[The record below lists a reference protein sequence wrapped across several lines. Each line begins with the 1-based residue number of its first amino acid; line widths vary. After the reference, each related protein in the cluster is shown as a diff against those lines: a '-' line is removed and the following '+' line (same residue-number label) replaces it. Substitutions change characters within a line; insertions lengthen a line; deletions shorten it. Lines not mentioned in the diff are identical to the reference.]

1 MILIK
6 YLLYSLL
13 VVFFLSCS
21 SNVTKEIQ
29 NVDIGF
35 NLKDSVYNINNND
48 IVLNGI
54 VFPNKNIQSDS
65 SIVHSIYF
73 RFTLNPTTNET
84 YYYKI
89 FYQNE
94 SYKFAETDS
103 LSYENFYGSW
113 YDSIGFK
120 KIMSRE
126 VVDSFYIT
134 GNPRFEGRFFGA
146 GIDEMYI
153 HSDSIQK
160 IINNIK
166 SDNDWRKSVEEK
178 ALNNSLTFD
187 EQAYMDAIWVLKD
200 KRNKGNCNHRWKRNP
215 RMGKYSALLV
225 VCTESALKQ
234 IPDYIQYIFK
244 TNEKGVFVNP
254 YSYFLYGDGKN
265 IKGVSI
271 YFDSVLVQLKLTLLP
286 GNGIFVDRAKVPAN
300 TAIVEDSL
308 CGTSYALYRTALFE
322 HFFSHENRNFKLNTI
337 PVLVDWEKEPFRL
350 SDYEHFKKLYADTNK
365 RISSWIKNTTCAC
378 ANVVDKKDYIEIFN
392 PPSASIKEAAK
403 LNVGVQTRVG
413 FTYGKVTA
421 KVKFSN
427 MLNPYNIWNGI
438 THAIWLITQDLHEWN
453 HRRYSRT
460 GYTPKGNPKGIRTHY
475 TAYSEID
482 FEIVKASPYWPSQY
496 YKKTSLKKLS
506 KLYNGQQDDTIII
519 ALTNW
524 DLASKDPSKFNYP
537 IQYIH
542 HGNKKYEALRW
553 DEFYQALTSRFPVAH
568 NDIFSKEYYFFQIEW
583 KPTEIIWRIGPS
595 KDQLYEIGYMS
606 HENTSIPNNQMVLVI
621 NQEYHLSEWW
631 PDPVF
636 EQDFIPFLK
645 NKHVGKIYEITI
657 E

>member
-1 MILIK
+1 MICIVFITF
-6 YLLYSLL
+6 SLL
-13 VVFFLSCS
+13 AIVFFSCS
-21 SNVTKEIQ
+21 SNFNTEIQ
-29 NVDIGF
+29 NVSIGF

-54 VFPNKNIQSDS
+54 VFPARNVQSDS

-73 RFTLNPTTNET
+73 RFTLKPSTNET

-89 FYQNE
+89 YYQNE

-113 YDSIGFK
+113 YDSTGFK
-120 KIMSRE
+120 KITSKE
-126 VVDSFYIT
+126 VVDSFYVA
-134 GNPRFEGRFFGA
+134 GNPRFERLFLGA

-153 HSDSIQK
+153 HHDSIQK
-160 IINNIK
+160 IIKIIK

-178 ALNNSLTFD
+178 ALKNSLTFD

-200 KRNKGNCNHRWKRNP
+200 KKNKGNLNHRWKRNP

-234 IPDYIQYIFK
+234 IPEYIQYIFK
-244 TNEKGVFVNP
+244 TNEKGLFVNP
-254 YSYFLYGDGKN
+254 YSYFLYGDGKKL
-265 IKGVSI
+265 KGVSV
-271 YFDSVLVQLKLTLLP
+271 YFDTSLVQLKLTLLP
-286 GNGIFVDRAKVPAN
+286 GNGIFVDRTKVPAN
-300 TAIVEDSL
+300 TVIVEDSL

-322 HFFSHENRNFKLNTI
+322 HFFSHENRHFKLNTI
-337 PVLVDWEKEPFRL
+337 PVLVDWEKEHYSL
-350 SDYEHFKKLYADTNK
+350 SDYERFKKLYADTTK
-365 RISSWIKNTTCAC
+365 RISSWIRNTTCAC

-392 PPSASIKEAAK
+392 PPSVNIEKAAK
-403 LNVGVQTRVG
+403 LNVGIQTRVG
-413 FTYGKVTA
+413 FTYGKITA
-421 KVKFSN
+421 KVKFSS
-427 MLNPYNIWNGI
+427 MLNKDNIWNGI

-453 HRRYSRT
+453 RRRYSHS
-460 GYTPKGNPKGIRTHY
+460 GYTVKGNPHSERYHY
-475 TAYSEID
+475 SSYSEID
-482 FEIVKASPYWPSQY
+482 FEIVKASPYWPHQY
-496 YKKTSLKKLS
+496 YKNKTLKKRS
-506 KLYNGQQDDTIII
+506 KMYNGQTDDTIVV

-524 DLASKDPSKFNYP
+524 DMASSDPSNFDYP
-537 IQYIH
+537 IQYIR

-553 DEFYQALTSRFPVAH
+553 DELYQALTIRASVSH
-568 NDIFSKEYYFFQIEW
+568 KEIFSKEYYYFQIEW

-595 KDQLYEIGYMS
+595 RNQLYEIGYMS
-606 HENTSIPNNQMVLVI
+606 YQNTSIPNNQMVLVI

-631 PDPVF
+631 PDAVF